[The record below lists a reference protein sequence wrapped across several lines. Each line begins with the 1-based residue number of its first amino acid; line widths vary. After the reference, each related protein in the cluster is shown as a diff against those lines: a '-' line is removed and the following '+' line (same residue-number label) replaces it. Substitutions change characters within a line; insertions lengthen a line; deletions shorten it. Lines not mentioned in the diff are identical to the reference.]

1 MCIATETKEIVNK
14 KACIHE
20 FHRIFGHKNIE
31 SIKKMINEK
40 LVTGIELT
48 KCKCESQCEICIDS
62 KLARKSFKKEK
73 QKTTKKILDLV
84 HTDLCGP
91 MKTSTISKKRYI
103 LTFIDD
109 HSRYTKIYL
118 LNKKSETRGKMIEFI
133 ELMKTQ
139 KGMKPKKFNSD
150 RGGEYINKIFRN
162 YLDQERIEYQYTSPN
177 TPQLNGVAERKNRTL
192 IEIVRCMLNQA
203 NLPRRF
209 WGEAVTT
216 ANYLQ
221 NRLITSSTNKTPYEL
236 WYGKRPQ
243 MKSLAAFGSECFVKV
258 LNQNRSKLDNCS
270 KQLIL
275 LGFDENNC
283 NINRCYD
290 KDERKI
296 VISRD
301 VVFKKIQQHLDNQIE
316 VYFKGQQ
323 DPDNIDLPDD
333 ASEGLSSDDQYFDSG
348 SSNENQSSHSRN

>member
-1 MCIATETKEIVNK
+1 
-14 KACIHE
+14 
-20 FHRIFGHKNIE
+20 
-31 SIKKMINEK
+31 
-40 LVTGIELT
+40 
-48 KCKCESQCEICIDS
+48 
-62 KLARKSFKKEK
+62 
-73 QKTTKKILDLV
+73 
-84 HTDLCGP
+84 
-91 MKTSTISKKRYI
+91 
-103 LTFIDD
+103 
-109 HSRYTKIYL
+109 
-118 LNKKSETRGKMIEFI
+118 MIEFI

-150 RGGEYINKIFRN
+150 RGGEYINKILRN
-162 YLDQERIEYQYTSPN
+162 YSDQEGIEYQYTSPN

-192 IEIVRCMLNQA
+192 FEMVRCMLNQA
-203 NLPRRF
+203 NLPRKF

-236 WYGKRPQ
+236 WHGKRPQ

-283 NINRCYD
+283 NIYRCYD

-301 VVFKKIQQHLDNQIE
+301 VVFKKIKQDLDNQIE

-323 DPDNIDLPDD
+323 DPINIDFPDN
-333 ASEGLSSDDQYFDSG
+333 ASDGLSSDDEYFSSS
-348 SSNENQSSHSRN
+348 SSNENQSSNSRNESSSSSSEASGSSSSSNDERRISNRKNKGVPPNRLNYDENFEINAIIEPKNYNEVLKSPDKDNWIKAMNEEVNSLMKNQTWVLCDLPKGRKAVGCKWIFKIKTNQKGEIERFKARLVAQG

>member
-1 MCIATETKEIVNK
+1 
-14 KACIHE
+14 
-20 FHRIFGHKNIE
+20 
-31 SIKKMINEK
+31 
-40 LVTGIELT
+40 
-48 KCKCESQCEICIDS
+48 
-62 KLARKSFKKEK
+62 
-73 QKTTKKILDLV
+73 
-84 HTDLCGP
+84 

-118 LNKKSETRGKMIEFI
+118 LNKKSETRDKMIEFI

-150 RGGEYINKIFRN
+150 RGGEYINKILRN
-162 YLDQERIEYQYTSPN
+162 YLDQEGIEYQYTSPY

-192 IEIVRCMLNQA
+192 IEMVRCMLNQA
-203 NLPRRF
+203 NLPRKF
-209 WGEAVTT
+209 WDEAVTT

-221 NRLITSSTNKTPYEL
+221 NRLITSSTNRTPYEL
-236 WYGKRPQ
+236 WHGKRPQ
-243 MKSLAAFGSECFVKV
+243 MKSLALFGSECFVKV

-283 NINRCYD
+283 NIYRCYD
-290 KDERKI
+290 KDEKKI

-301 VVFKKIQQHLDNQIE
+301 VVFKKIKQHLDNQIE

-323 DPDNIDLPDD
+323 DPDNIDLPDN
-333 ASEGLSSDDQYFDSG
+333 ASNGLSSDEEYSSSG
-348 SSNENQSSHSRN
+348 SSNENQPNSRNESSSSTNEASSSSSSSSDGRRISKRPTKGIPPNRLNYDENFENNAIIEPKNYNEV